1 MTTLINTDSGTPIRR
16 PREALPL
23 DPVCDAD
30 AVYLGAIKDVRR
42 LVELQGMEVED
53 AINVIISNAGL
64 GLNQIVQFERE
75 ALGKYRPQRMAAE

>member
-1 MTTLINTDSGTPIRR
+1 MTALINTDSGTPIRR

-42 LVELQGMEVED
+42 LVERQGMGVED
-53 AINVIISNAGL
+53 AINLVISNAGL
-64 GLNQIVQFERE
+64 GLNQIVQFECE
-75 ALGKYRPQRMAAE
+75 ALQKYRPNVMAAE